1 MQASSNPTLFYIGVG
16 IAVIIVVALIVALA
30 RRARSESLRRRF
42 GPEYERTVQKT
53 GDRTAAERE
62 LADRE
67 ARVRKLHLQPLP
79 AGAKARYS
87 EEWHT
92 IQGRFVDEPR
102 ESLVSA
108 DHLVV
113 SVMRDRGYPADD
125 FDQRLADLSPDHP
138 RVLDNYRAAHDIT
151 VRSERNAASTEDL
164 RRAMVHYRAL
174 FDDLLDNKTSSKDKT
189 SSKESVKA

>member
-1 MQASSNPTLFYIGVG
+1 M
-16 IAVIIVVALIVALA
+16 A

-42 GPEYERTVQKT
+42 GSEYERTLQQT
-53 GDRTAAERE
+53 GNRTAAERE

-67 ARVRKLHLQPLP
+67 ARVRKLRLQPLP
-79 AGAKARYS
+79 PGAKARYT

-92 IQGRFVDEPR
+92 IQGRFVDDPR

-108 DHLVV
+108 DDLVV
-113 SVMRDRGYPADD
+113 SVMRDRGYPTDD
-125 FDQRLADLSPDHP
+125 FNQRLADLSPDHP
-138 RVLDNYRAAHDIT
+138 GVLDNYRAAHDIT
-151 VRSERNAASTEDL
+151 QRNERSAASTEDL

-174 FDDLLDNKTSSKDKT
+174 FDELLDTKTSSKTSSTKT